1 MRRTF
6 RTLNDCEM
14 QHNAE
19 VGLFT
24 KPSGNIGVKKRSRK
38 TKILYKFL
46 LFVLPFIVLSIVIT
60 SVILT
65 WTSYGYFQKTIN
77 QDYGNIIK
85 SSAGEIGLFMEHA
98 HRGLETLGLAMS
110 ATKLDPWQKQMALAA
125 FNHKNTEFI
134 CVSLISAQG
143 NPIASTRWEAQ
154 DFGPGQRAL
163 FKKALSGQTA
173 VSGVRLTEDRI
184 PLINIAVPVVR
195 LGQVREILW
204 GELNLKSVWDVLE
217 GITIGRTGHVYIMDL
232 SGRYIAH
239 REIDRVVSVPPSKKP
254 EILKEVRAS
263 DIPVRWIEQ
272 KNGTRFICLGAYVPR
287 FDWVIVLEQPMPEIY
302 AYLYRNISRAVLIT
316 GSICL
321 IVLVLGWW
329 VVNRFMAPIQT
340 LHQQVQRI
348 GQGDLEQ
355 KVSIDSKDEIG
366 DLGVAFNDM
375 TDSLKEHIRREVET
389 AKELVHAKNLAV
401 LGTTSSKV
409 THEVGNL
416 LNNVGMI
423 LTLLKEEP
431 LSQKGTKALEVLDK
445 ESARVREFIHNF
457 LQFAKMPELRMTK
470 IALGPVIKEVLAVH
484 EPEAEKRQIRLQLDW
499 STGLPEINADPRL
512 FYQAMNNLIKN
523 SVEAMSDSGII
534 RISGTVQESHL
545 CVAVEDTGSGI
556 DPDVLEHIFD
566 PFFTTKG
573 KKGTGLGMSI
583 VKTII
588 DAHRGTIECRSD
600 TEKGTTVILR
610 LPLVT
615 EGVWRPATTPD
626 AG

>member
-1 MRRTF
+1 M
-6 RTLNDCEM
+6 
-14 QHNAE
+14 
-19 VGLFT
+19 
-24 KPSGNIGVKKRSRK
+24 KKSRK

-46 LFVLPFIVLSIVIT
+46 LFVLPFIILSILIT

-98 HRGLETLGLAMS
+98 YRGLETLSLAIS
-110 ATKLDPWQKQMALAA
+110 ATKLDLWQKQMALAA
-125 FNHKNTEFI
+125 FSHKNSEFMS
-134 CVSLISAQG
+134 VSLISAQG
-143 NPIASTRWEAQ
+143 KPIASTRWESQ
-154 DFGPGQRAL
+154 DFTFGPEAI

-173 VSGVRLTEDRI
+173 ISGVRLTRESLPFID
-184 PLINIAVPVVR
+184 IAVPVIR
-195 LGQVREILW
+195 LGQVTEILW

-217 GITIGRTGHVYIMDL
+217 GITIARTGHVYIMDL

-239 REIDRVVSVPPSKKP
+239 REIDRVVSAPPSKKP

-263 DIPVRWIEQ
+263 NIPVRWIEQ
-272 KNGTRFICLGAYVPR
+272 KHGTRFFCLGSYIPR

-316 GSICL
+316 GSVCF

-355 KVSIDSKDEIG
+355 KVSIDSNDEIG

-416 LNNVGMI
+416 LNNVGMS
-423 LTLLKEEP
+423 LTLLKDEP
-431 LSQKGTKALEVLDK
+431 LSEKGSKAVEVLDK

-470 IALGPVIKEVLAVH
+470 IGLEPIIKEVLAVH
-484 EPEAEKRQIRLQLDW
+484 EPEAEKRQIRFQLDW
-499 STGLPEINADPRL
+499 PPNLPEINADPRL
-512 FYQAMNNLIKN
+512 LYQVMNNLIKN
-523 SVEAMSDSGII
+523 SVEAISDSGII
-534 RISGTVQESHL
+534 SISGEVREGYL

-556 DPDVLEHIFD
+556 DPEALEHIFD

-588 DAHRGTIECRSD
+588 HEHRGTIECRSH

-610 LPLVT
+610 FPFS
-615 EGVWRPATTPD
+615 
-626 AG
+626 

>member
-1 MRRTF
+1 MSTYGLKEKRHQPNLYREISGPLTGAMRKT
-6 RTLNDCEM
+6 
-14 QHNAE
+14 
-19 VGLFT
+19 
-24 KPSGNIGVKKRSRK
+24 RK

-46 LFVLPFIVLSIVIT
+46 LFVLPLIILSIVIT
-60 SVILT
+60 SVVLT

-98 HRGLETLGLAMS
+98 HRGLETLSLAMS
-110 ATKLDPWQKQMALAA
+110 ATKLDPWQIQMALAA
-125 FNHKNTEFI
+125 FTHKNSEFMS
-134 CVSLISAQG
+134 VSLISEQG

-154 DFGPGQRAL
+154 DFASGPMVL

-173 VSGVRLTEDRI
+173 VSGVRLTEDRLPFI
-184 PLINIAVPVVR
+184 HIAVPVMR
-195 LGQVREILW
+195 LGQVTEILW

-239 REIDRVVSVPPSKKP
+239 REIDRVVSAPPGKKP
-254 EILKEVRAS
+254 DIIKEVRAS

-272 KNGTRFICLGAYVPR
+272 KQGSRFFCLGAYVPR
-287 FDWVIVLEQPMPEIY
+287 FDWVIVLEQPIPEIY

-316 GSICL
+316 GSVCF

-355 KVSIDSKDEIG
+355 KVSIDSNDEIG

-416 LNNVGMI
+416 LNNVGMS
-423 LTLLKEEP
+423 LTLLKDETF
-431 LSQKGTKALEVLDK
+431 SQKGSNALEILDK

-457 LQFAKMPELRMTK
+457 LQFAKMPELRITK
-470 IALGPVIKEVLAVH
+470 IALSPIIKEVLSVY
-484 EPEAEKRQIRLQLDW
+484 EPEAEKRRISFQLDW
-499 STGLPEINADPRL
+499 PTDLPEVNADPRL
-512 FYQAMNNLIKN
+512 FYQVMNNLIKN
-523 SVEAMSDSGII
+523 SVEAMSDPGII
-534 RISGTVQESHL
+534 RIRGTVQEAHL

-556 DPDVLEHIFD
+556 DPDVLKHIFD

-588 DAHRGTIECRSD
+588 DAHRGTIECLSD

-610 LPLVT
+610 LPL
-615 EGVWRPATTPD
+615 
-626 AG
+626 

>member
-1 MRRTF
+1 
-6 RTLNDCEM
+6 M

-24 KPSGNIGVKKRSRK
+24 RPSGNIGVMKKTRK

-46 LFVLPFIVLSIVIT
+46 LFVLPFIILSIVIT

-77 QDYGNIIK
+77 QDYENIIK
-85 SSAGEIGLFMEHA
+85 SSAGEIGLYMEHA
-98 HRGLETLGLAMS
+98 HRGLETLSLAIS

-125 FNHKNTEFI
+125 FTHKNSEFMS
-134 CVSLISAQG
+134 VSLISAQG
-143 NPIASTRWEAQ
+143 KHIASTRWESQEFESVPA
-154 DFGPGQRAL
+154 AL

-173 VSGVRLTEDRI
+173 ISGVLLTRESLPFI
-184 PLINIAVPVVR
+184 HIAVPVMR
-195 LGQVREILW
+195 LGQVTEILW

-239 REIDRVVSVPPSKKP
+239 REIDRVVSAPPVKNP

-272 KNGTRFICLGAYVPR
+272 KHGTRFFCLGSYIPR
-287 FDWVIVLEQPMPEIY
+287 FDWVIVLEQPVPEIY
-302 AYLYRNISRAVLIT
+302 AYLYRNIYRAILIT
-316 GSICL
+316 GSVCL
-321 IVLVLGWW
+321 ISLVLGWW
-329 VVNRFMAPIQT
+329 VVRRFMAPIHT

-348 GQGDLEQ
+348 GQGDLDQ

-366 DLGVAFNDM
+366 DLGLAFNDM
-375 TDSLKEHIRREVET
+375 TDSFKEHIRREVET

-416 LNNVGMI
+416 LNNVSMS
-423 LTLLKEEP
+423 LTLLKDEP
-431 LSQKGTKALEVLDK
+431 ISENGSKALEILDK
-445 ESARVREFIHNF
+445 ESARVREFIQNF

-470 IALGPVIKEVLAVH
+470 IALDPIIKEVLTVH
-484 EPEAEKRQIRLQLDW
+484 EPEAEKRRIRFQLDW
-499 STGLPEINADPRL
+499 PPDLPEINADPHL
-512 FYQAMNNLIKN
+512 FYQVMNNLIKN
-523 SVEAMSDSGII
+523 SLEAISDSGII
-534 RISGTVQESHL
+534 SIKGEVREAHL

-556 DPDVLEHIFD
+556 APEILDKMFD

-583 VKTII
+583 AKTII
-588 DAHRGTIECRSD
+588 HAHRGTIECRSD

-610 LPLVT
+610 FPL
-615 EGVWRPATTPD
+615 
-626 AG
+626 